1 MNDFMDKCK
10 TKIDPDFGFEYEE
23 RDNTKKR
30 KIKTLDTDL
39 PAIKP
44 PTTPF
49 LRAKKGNSPMTLECM
64 QESDE
69 KRQALAKVIHNAHT
83 FFKIG
88 LNPVRN
94 NIELMERIDFFFEEC
109 ERTQQLPTLEKM
121 CLCIGYPR
129 ETVRHWREGKTNRE
143 GWVDSNTMMILNKT
157 RDICHAMDAELA
169 SEGKIQPVVYFFRSK
184 NYYGMKDQQDVVITP
199 EIKEV
204 NTEKLIED
212 AKMLPD

>member
-1 MNDFMDKCK
+1 MGYINKDKVK
-10 TKIDPDFGFEYEE
+10 VDPDFGFEYEE
-23 RDNTKKR
+23 RDCYRTRKK
-30 KIKTLDTDL
+30 KTQNDLGL

-44 PTTPF
+44 PTAPSYG
-49 LRAKKGNSPMTLECM
+49 KNSPMTLECL

-69 KRQALAKVIHNAHT
+69 KRKALSKVIHNAHT
-83 FFKIG
+83 FFKVG

-94 NIELMERIDFFFEEC
+94 NLELMQRIDFFFEEC
-109 ERTQQLPTLEKM
+109 ERTQQLPTVEKM
-121 CLCIGYPR
+121 CLCIGYPSD
-129 ETVRHWREGKTNRE
+129 TVRHWREGKSNRE

-169 SEGKIQPVVYFFRSK
+169 AEGKIQPVVYFFRSK
-184 NYYGMKDQQDVVITP
+184 NYYGMRDQQDVVITP

-212 AKMLPD
+212 AKLLPD